1 MLKSFY
7 YSDGPNQDTGLNN
20 ITLKGILEPA
30 QDSAD
35 LAKVSTLFTNY
46 INGDV
51 STVIATGQST
61 LQNDGSVIQWL
72 SDGLQVLRLQ
82 APFKSFIP
90 INPIPAIDIGNM
102 ELIFSPETP
111 WTPRVAS
118 SSVRAS
124 LSTFSSRLGPLP
136 ELTIFDSAT
145 LRIQPFRWPNSE
157 RLRDRSKWA
166 ICRRPLYSELF
177 NFFITKRVSHIIWS
191 TSLLVPPRPPY
202 VFLGRLILRELSTL
216 SSQTR
221 TSRVLTPNALHLL
234 LLVSYC
240 LVQVYGQLI
249 PSYPD
254 ANLTSS
260 DIAEFRL
267 IGNSSATANLSIGQI
282 TLNPIKVNVSTQLFG
297 LQGLKGMTHIE
308 GVDVVGGT
316 ADHINLNINGNYL
329 HSFLREN

>member
-1 MLKSFY
+1 VLKSFY

-20 ITLKGILEPA
+20 ITLKGILVPA
-30 QDSAD
+30 RDSAD

-124 LSTFSSRLGPLP
+124 LSTFSSGLGPLR
-136 ELTIFDSAT
+136 ELTIFDSAA
-145 LRIQPFRWPNSE
+145 LRIQPFR
-157 RLRDRSKWA
+157 
-166 ICRRPLYSELF
+166 
-177 NFFITKRVSHIIWS
+177 
-191 TSLLVPPRPPY
+191 
-202 VFLGRLILRELSTL
+202 
-216 SSQTR
+216 
-221 TSRVLTPNALHLL
+221 
-234 LLVSYC
+234 
-240 LVQVYGQLI
+240 
-249 PSYPD
+249 
-254 ANLTSS
+254 
-260 DIAEFRL
+260 
-267 IGNSSATANLSIGQI
+267 
-282 TLNPIKVNVSTQLFG
+282 
-297 LQGLKGMTHIE
+297 
-308 GVDVVGGT
+308 
-316 ADHINLNINGNYL
+316 
-329 HSFLREN
+329 

>member
-1 MLKSFY
+1 MLKSLY
-7 YSDGPNQDTGLNN
+7 SSDGPNQDTGLNN

-124 LSTFSSRLGPLP
+124 LSTFSSGLGPLRT
-136 ELTIFDSAT
+136 LMIFDSAA
-145 LRIQPFRWPNSE
+145 LRIQPFRRPNSK
-157 RLRDRSKWA
+157 RLRDRSK
-166 ICRRPLYSELF
+166 
-177 NFFITKRVSHIIWS
+177 
-191 TSLLVPPRPPY
+191 
-202 VFLGRLILRELSTL
+202 
-216 SSQTR
+216 
-221 TSRVLTPNALHLL
+221 
-234 LLVSYC
+234 
-240 LVQVYGQLI
+240 
-249 PSYPD
+249 
-254 ANLTSS
+254 
-260 DIAEFRL
+260 
-267 IGNSSATANLSIGQI
+267 
-282 TLNPIKVNVSTQLFG
+282 
-297 LQGLKGMTHIE
+297 
-308 GVDVVGGT
+308 
-316 ADHINLNINGNYL
+316 
-329 HSFLREN
+329 